1 MATATRVDNMSSVF
15 KAVVTTSRIIFGD
28 FDVNF
33 FEETLSYT
41 YAFVVFIF
49 LELVLVVV
57 MLNTLIAIL
66 GES

>member
-1 MATATRVDNMSSVF
+1 MATRVDNMSSVF

-41 YAFVVFIF
+41 YAFAVFIF
-49 LELVLVVV
+49 LELFLVVV